1 MSGKFGAVSLAA
13 TTNTTVATFT
23 VDATISINVTNRTI
37 SPIKVRLAIG
47 TNATPADADWI
58 NYDVEIP
65 ANGILER
72 TGQAVSS
79 GERVVAYAAATGISV
94 RVHGFE
100 EVA

>member
-1 MSGKFGAVSLAA
+1 MSGKFGSASLAA

-23 VDATISINVTNRTI
+23 TDATISINITNRTTTA
-37 SPIKVRLAIG
+37 IKIRLAIG

-58 NYDVEIP
+58 NYDVGIP

-72 TGQAVSS
+72 TGQAVSN
-79 GERVVAYAAATGISV
+79 GEMVVAYAAATGISV

-100 EVA
+100 ETA

>member
-1 MSGKFGAVSLAA
+1 MSGKFGSASLAA

-23 VDATISINVTNRTI
+23 TDATISINITNRTTTA
-37 SPIKVRLAIG
+37 IKIRLAIG
-47 TNATPADADWI
+47 TNATPAAADWI

-79 GERVVAYAAATGISV
+79 GEMVVAYAAATGISV

-100 EVA
+100 ETV

>member
-1 MSGKFGAVSLAA
+1 MSGKFGSVSLAA

-23 VDATISINVTNRTI
+23 TDASISINITNRTATA
-37 SPIKVRLAIG
+37 IKIRLAIG
-47 TNATPADADWI
+47 ANATPVDADWI
-58 NYDVEIP
+58 NYDLEIP

-79 GERVVAYAAATGISV
+79 GEMVVAYASAEGISV

-100 EVA
+100 EIV